1 MYITRYTEES
11 FSTLISLIFI
21 TDGFKKLFHIAASA
35 PLNFFWRQNSATHYD
50 CSCHIPKFPGSIQ
63 KWTESLS
70 ELDWMKNASDRI
82 IMHGKEP
89 NPERFWKNNNQY
101 HCIYLNDY
109 KLVDLN
115 NGTSWTDQDTEK
127 CRSFCGVLDGAA
139 CPLYKNFPVTTAS
152 IENNATRSLIEQA
165 MRHEGVELSNE
176 IISEFGISHFGKIF
190 TPDVFFFS
198 LFLAFGTL
206 AISFTLKARFLL
218 FFISI
223 MTVSEPFKKLRTCS
237 LSEVSKFKKLC

>member
-70 ELDWMKNASDRI
+70 ELDWVKNASNRI

-139 CPLYKNFPVTTAS
+139 CPLYKNFPETTAS

-176 IISEFGISHFGKIF
+176 IINEFGISHFGKIF

-223 MTVSEPFKKLRTCS
+223 MTVLEPFKKLRTCS
-237 LSEVSKFKKLC
+237 LSEVSKFKKMC